1 MGGEVTPEAF
11 ILTGIVI
18 GLVAMGVGVA
28 LLIMGANDEPPRK
41 ITSHGEWARKRA
53 AGRPPADRR

>member
-1 MGGEVTPEAF
+1 VTAEWF
-11 ILTGIVI
+11 IAAGIVI
-18 GLVAMGVGVA
+18 GLMAMGLGVA
-28 LLIMGANDEPPRK
+28 LLIMGAHDEPPRK